1 MNNQGN
7 KSENFRFSDVYEIR
21 DSRGVLKVLQ
31 GSNFPF
37 AVKRI
42 FWITDV
48 PKYEVRGKHGH
59 FETQQLLFSIL
70 GKITLEVIPP
80 NGFESISVTLNGQ
93 EAFYLPP
100 GHWVSMAFS
109 TPDDILMVAA
119 DRDYDPTD
127 VFLEPLK

>member
-7 KSENFRFSDVYEIR
+7 RSENFIFSAVYEMR

-37 AVKRI
+37 PVKRI

-48 PKYEVRGKHGH
+48 PKFEVRGKHGH

-70 GKITLEVIPP
+70 GRITLEVIPP
-80 NGFESISVTLNGQ
+80 NGLESIIITLDGQ

-100 GHWVSMAFS
+100 GHWVSMIFS

-119 DRDYDPTD
+119 DRDYDPAD

>member
-1 MNNQGN
+1 M
-7 KSENFRFSDVYEIR
+7 R

-37 AVKRI
+37 TVKRI

-48 PKYEVRGKHGH
+48 PKFEVRGKHGH

-70 GKITLEVIPP
+70 GRITLEVIPP
-80 NGFESISVTLNGQ
+80 NGLESIIVTLDGR

-100 GHWVSMAFS
+100 GHWVSMVFS

-119 DRDYDPTD
+119 DREYDPTD